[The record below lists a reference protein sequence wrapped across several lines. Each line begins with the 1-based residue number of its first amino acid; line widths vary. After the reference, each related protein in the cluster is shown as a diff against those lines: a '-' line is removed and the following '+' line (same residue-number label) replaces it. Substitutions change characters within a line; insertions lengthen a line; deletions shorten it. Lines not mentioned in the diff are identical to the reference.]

1 MKILRMSFLFPLLLF
16 FAACDK
22 NYDNIDLATGGT
34 STVYVYD
41 WSKIADT
48 STTALLSG
56 YWNAGGQ
63 YFVANN
69 QGNNT
74 FNYWPQAHALDVLV
88 DAYMRT
94 QSSTYTGYMDQW
106 YTGVPA
112 KNGGSFLGQY
122 YDDEG
127 WNALAML
134 RAYDVTKDTK
144 WKDAAEAVWA
154 DIQTGWN
161 DTMGGGIAWQKQQ
174 LYYKNTPANG
184 PACILAARLYE
195 RFGNPSDLAWA
206 QKIYSWWKN
215 TLVDAGS
222 GFVYD
227 GINSAGDGKLNTSY
241 RFTYNQGLFIG
252 AGVEL
257 FNATQQASYLSN
269 ALQTATNVL
278 TDPTLNSAGVLK
290 DEGQGDG
297 GLFKGVLVR
306 YMIQLILSK
315 GIDAGDQQ
323 KFVVFLKNNA
333 QTLWLKGTARP
344 GYFYGNNWT
353 MAPTGETDLTTE
365 LSGAMLM
372 EGMAL
377 LKKNGLF

>member
-1 MKILRMSFLFPLLLF
+1 MIYLLPLLFLF
-16 FAACDK
+16 ACDK
-22 NYDNIDLATGGT
+22 NYDNIDLGTGGT
-34 STVYVYD
+34 ATVYTYD
-41 WSKIADT
+41 WNKIADT
-48 STTALLSG
+48 GTTALVSA
-56 YWNAGGQ
+56 YWNAGGN
-63 YFVANN
+63 YFIANN

-94 QSSTYTGYMDQW
+94 QNSEYTGYMGKW
-106 YTGVPA
+106 FTGVPA

-122 YDDEG
+122 YDDMG

-134 RAYDVTKDTK
+134 RAYDVTKDTV
-144 WKDAAEAVWA
+144 WKNAVETVWT
-154 DIQTGWN
+154 DIQGGWN
-161 DTMGGGIAWQKQQ
+161 STVGGGIAWQKQQ

-206 QKIYSWWKN
+206 QKIYNWWKS
-215 TLVDAGS
+215 TLVDPGT

-227 GINSAGDGKLNTSY
+227 GINQNNNGQLNTSY

-252 AGVEL
+252 AAVEMY
-257 FNATQQASYLSN
+257 NITGQASYLSN
-269 ALQTATNVL
+269 AMQTASNVL
-278 TDPTLNSAGVLK
+278 TDPTLTSSGILK

-306 YMIQLILSK
+306 YMIQLILAK
-315 GIDAGDQQ
+315 GVDQGVQQ
-323 KFVVFLKNNA
+323 KLVTFLKNNA
-333 QTLWLKGTARP
+333 QSLWLKGTTRP
-344 GYFYGNNWT
+344 GYFFGNNWT
-353 MAPTGETDLTTE
+353 SAPGGETDLTTE
-365 LSGAMLM
+365 LSGAMLL

-377 LKKNGLF
+377 MKKNSLF

>member
-1 MKILRMSFLFPLLLF
+1 MKILHMSFLFSLLLV

-34 STVYVYD
+34 SSVYIYD
-41 WSKIADT
+41 WNKIADT
-48 STTALLSG
+48 STTALMSG

-69 QGNNT
+69 QGNST

-94 QSSTYTGYMDQW
+94 KSSTYTGYMDQW

-134 RAYDVTKDTK
+134 RAYDVTKDSK
-144 WKDAAEAVWA
+144 WKDAVEAVWA

-161 DTMGGGIAWQKQQ
+161 TTIGGGIAWQKQQ

-206 QKIYSWWKN
+206 QKIYTWWKA

-227 GINSAGDGKLNTSY
+227 GINSGGDGKLNTTY

-257 FNATQQASYLSN
+257 YNATQQASYLSN

-278 TDPTLNSAGVLK
+278 TDATLTSAGVLK

-315 GIDAGDQQ
+315 GVDAGDQQ

-333 QTLWLKGTARP
+333 QILWLKGTTRP

-353 MAPTGETDLTTE
+353 AAPTSATDLTTE

>member
-1 MKILRMSFLFPLLLF
+1 MRIFLFPLLLV
-16 FAACDK
+16 ATACSK
-22 NYDNIDLATGGT
+22 NYDNIDLATGGAA
-34 STVYVYD
+34 TVYTYD
-41 WSKIADT
+41 WNKIADT
-48 STTALLSG
+48 STTALMSG

-69 QGNNT
+69 QGNT
-74 FNYWPQAHALDVLV
+74 GFNYWPQAHALDVLV

-94 QSSTYTGYMDQW
+94 QSNVYTGYMDQW
-106 YTGVPA
+106 FTGVPA

-174 LYYKNTPANG
+174 LYYKNSPANG

-195 RFGNPSDLAWA
+195 RFGNPADLAWA
-206 QKIYSWWKN
+206 QKIYTWWKS

-227 GINSAGDGKLNTSY
+227 GINQNNDGVLNTTY

-257 FNATQQASYLSN
+257 YNITQQASYLSN
-269 ALQTATNVL
+269 ALQTASNVL
-278 TDPTLNSAGVLK
+278 SDPSLSSAGILK

-297 GLFKGVLVR
+297 GLFKGILVR
-306 YMIQLILSK
+306 YMIQLILDK
-315 GIDAGDQQ
+315 GIDTGDQQ

-333 QTLWLKGTARP
+333 QVLWLKGTTRP
-344 GYFYGNNWT
+344 GYFFGNNWSA
-353 MAPTGETDLTTE
+353 APTGETDLTTD

-377 LKKNGLF
+377 MKKNALF

>member
-1 MKILRMSFLFPLLLF
+1 MRIFLFPLLLV
-16 FAACDK
+16 ATACSK

-34 STVYVYD
+34 ATVYTYD
-41 WSKIADT
+41 WNKIADT
-48 STTALLSG
+48 STTALMSG

-69 QGNNT
+69 QGNT
-74 FNYWPQAHALDVLV
+74 GFNYWPQAHALDVLV

-94 QSSTYTGYMDQW
+94 QSSVYTGYMDQW
-106 YTGVPA
+106 FTGVPA

-174 LYYKNTPANG
+174 LYYKNSPANG

-195 RFGNPSDLAWA
+195 RFGNSSDLAWA
-206 QKIYSWWKN
+206 QKIYTWWKS

-227 GINSAGDGKLNTSY
+227 GINQNNDGVLNTTY

-257 FNATQQASYLSN
+257 FNITQQASYLSN
-269 ALQTATNVL
+269 ALQTASNVL
-278 TDPTLNSAGVLK
+278 SDPSLSSAGILK

-297 GLFKGVLVR
+297 GLFKGILVR
-306 YMIQLILSK
+306 YMIQLILDT
-315 GIDAGDQQ
+315 GIDTGDQQ

-333 QTLWLKGTARP
+333 QVLWLKGTTRP
-344 GYFYGNNWT
+344 GYFFGNNWSA
-353 MAPTGETDLTTE
+353 APTGETDLTTE

-377 LKKNGLF
+377 MKKNALF